1 MRQRI
6 VTRPRVACA
15 AAACA
20 AICGIIAEVGCRKS
34 DLGASS
40 SSGSV
45 RAEGLNSPDGRVSLK
60 ILDFDG
66 LQRLIAAK
74 RGKVVVVDVW
84 STSCP
89 PCVKSFPDLVALGRK
104 IGPERLACISLSVD
118 YEGTDP
124 QEKVAPAVLDFL
136 AKQQATFDN
145 VLASEEVFIMLKKLG
160 VSAPPA
166 VFVYD
171 RDGKLREK
179 FSEAGGKE
187 KPIYE
192 RVGKLVER
200 LLTEK

>member
-1 MRQRI
+1 M
-6 VTRPRVACA
+6 
-15 AAACA
+15 
-20 AICGIIAEVGCRKS
+20 IADSGCRKS

-40 SSGSV
+40 SNGSV
-45 RAEGLNSPDGRVSLK
+45 RAEGLTSPDGRVSLR

-66 LQRLIAAK
+66 LQRLIADK

-89 PCVKSFPDLVALGRK
+89 PCVKSFPDLVALHRK
-104 IGPERLACISLSVD
+104 FGPERLACVSVSLD

-124 QEKVAPAVLDFL
+124 PQRVAPAVLDFL
-136 AKQQATFDN
+136 TKQQATFDN
-145 VLASEEVFIMLKKLG
+145 VLASEEVFTMLKKLG

-166 VFVYD
+166 VFVYN

-179 FSEAGGKE
+179 FSEAGSKE

-192 RVGKLVER
+192 RVGKLVEQ
-200 LLTEK
+200 LVQ